1 MDTNLLIDNTDSGWI
16 KLYRSVMGKGW
27 LSNHKLWAL
36 WCWCLLKASHHE
48 HKVVV
53 GRQEVTLQPG
63 QFIFG
68 RHEASKE
75 LKIAPSTL
83 YEIMIWL
90 KNAQNIDIKSNNK
103 FSIITIVKWH
113 TYQANAPKPRQHDQ
127 QQTDN
132 KPTTNRH
139 IQEGEEGGEVF
150 LSPSDNGD
158 CPHQQIISLYH
169 EFLPMCPAV
178 KEWTDARQRNLRAR
192 WKSNQDFQ
200 TLDWWKGFFQ
210 YIGSSKFLTG
220 HVAGQNGKPFLA
232 SLPWIIKPENFAK
245 IREGNYE

>member
-1 MDTNLLIDNTDSGWI
+1 MEEKNTNPNTDKGYV
-16 KLYRSVMGKGW
+16 KLYRSSVANGW
-27 LSNHKLWAL
+27 LSDHKLWAV

-53 GRQEVTLQPG
+53 GRREIILQSG
-63 QFIFG
+63 QFVFG

-90 KNAQNIDIKSNNK
+90 KNAGNIGIHSNNK
-103 FSIITIVKWH
+103 FSVITIVKWH
-113 TYQANAPKPRQHDQ
+113 TYQTNTPKNRQHDR

-139 IQEGEEGGEVF
+139 KQEGEEGGVL
-150 LSPSDNGD
+150 LSPSKNGD

-169 EFLPMCPAV
+169 ELLPMCPSI
-178 KEWTDARQRNLRAR
+178 KEWTDTRQQNLRAR
-192 WKSNQDFQ
+192 WKSSPDFQ
-200 TLDWWKGFFQ
+200 NLGWWKGFFE
-210 YIGSSKFLTG
+210 YIATSKFLTG
-220 HVAGQNGKPFLA
+220 QIPGQNGKPFLA

-245 IREGNYE
+245 IREGMYE